1 MKYLKSIMI
10 ALVLSFA
17 LVFSANAMMNDFEI
31 ADINLDTKPEIVV
44 LEGAILTVYD
54 DQGTVLFTKTI
65 QEISDIYINM
75 PMMSRLLQN
84 RQKTTGGMMGGGMMG
99 GGGNGTTTTM
109 TPGGGGMMGGG
120 GNGGTTTT
128 TPGGGGMMG
137 GGVMMGNVR
146 MMGSIGL
153 EIANMDETPN
163 PEIVIRVGDTLIVMD
178 NTLTTQFTIKLADP
192 NNQ

>member
-1 MKYLKSIMI
+1 MEDGTMKYLKSIMI

-75 PMMSRLLQN
+75 PMMSH
-84 RQKTTGGMMGGGMMG
+84 TTATANIKSMGL
-99 GGGNGTTTTM
+99 
-109 TPGGGGMMGGG
+109 TP
-120 GNGGTTTT
+120 
-128 TPGGGGMMG
+128 
-137 GGVMMGNVR
+137 
-146 MMGSIGL
+146 
-153 EIANMDETPN
+153 
-163 PEIVIRVGDTLIVMD
+163 
-178 NTLTTQFTIKLADP
+178 
-192 NNQ
+192 